1 MDISSVTPLILAA
14 PAPLPATAAPASYL
28 DTVASLTAADPAPS
42 VPAAP
47 TAAAGEDAAYVA
59 LPTLPVDL
67 TPDLTAADAAA
78 QVEQIFQAQQA
89 LMAAMSS
96 GGMDTALALSGLPP
110 GATALLLGAGWVQPM
125 PGTPRADPSDALW
138 AFRFPFRREDVP
150 AVTSAN
156 PAGPPK
162 DKEPGAPL
170 TAYGPQGE
178 TEPMPGQP
186 GGVTLDILD

>member
-1 MDISSVTPLILAA
+1 MLSNVMSGTVRRTRTGHGLWMATVVCATLFVGSLRPVGASA
-14 PAPLPATAAPASYL
+14 PKVSLPTDAT
-28 DTVASLTAADPAPS
+28 
-42 VPAAP
+42 
-47 TAAAGEDAAYVA
+47 YVA

-89 LMAAMSS
+89 IMAAMKS

-125 PGTPRADPSDALW
+125 PGNPRTDPSDALW

-150 AVTSAN
+150 AVTPAN
-156 PAGPPK
+156 PEAPAK

-186 GGVTLDILD
+186 GGATLDILD

>member
-1 MDISSVTPLILAA
+1 MDIASVTPLILT
-14 PAPLPATAAPASYL
+14 PPTPLPVTAAPVSYQA
-28 DTVASLTAADPAPS
+28 TVANLAAGDPGQTVA
-42 VPAAP
+42 AAP
-47 TAAAGEDAAYVA
+47 TAAADEDATYVA

-89 LMAAMSS
+89 IMAAMKS

-125 PGTPRADPSDALW
+125 PGNPRTDPSDALW

-150 AVTSAN
+150 AVTPAN
-156 PAGPPK
+156 PEAPAK

-186 GGVTLDILD
+186 GGATLDILD